1 MQAAKN
7 AAASAKETVANVA
20 ASAKAGLDKTKATM
34 QEKVE
39 RVSAHDPVQKDMA
52 TQRKE
57 EKINQAEYSK
67 QEAREH
73 NATARQSAA
82 ATARAGGG
90 TQSYTTGGGMGMENY
105 CTSGPNMSAG
115 YGYGTSHHGTS
126 NMTEGGMVGSQY
138 PLGADFGAATENP
151 VGVGGANTTAIG
163 LNPRSTDAVYPS
175 DVDIIGAGLNPMHN
189 TNAGVGDHGGAPT
202 SGYGTGGAYN

>member
-7 AAASAKETVANVA
+7 AAASAKETAANVA

-52 TQRKE
+52 IQRKE
-57 EKINQAEYSK
+57 EKINQAEYRK

-90 TQSYTTGGGMGMENY
+90 TQSYTTVIMAPA
-105 CTSGPNMSAG
+105 TW
-115 YGYGTSHHGTS
+115 
-126 NMTEGGMVGSQY
+126 TEGGMVGSQY
-138 PLGADFGAATENP
+138 PLGADIGAATENP
-151 VGVGGANTTAIG
+151 VGGANTTAIG
-163 LNPRSTDAVYPS
+163 LNPRSTNAVYPS

-189 TNAGVGDHGGAPT
+189 TNAGVGDRGGAPT

>member
-20 ASAKAGLDKTKATM
+20 TSAKAGLDKTKATM

-39 RVSAHDPVQKDMA
+39 RVSAHDPMQKDMA
-52 TQRKE
+52 MQRKE
-57 EKINQAEYSK
+57 DKINQAESNK
-67 QEAREH
+67 QEAHEH

-82 ATARAGGG
+82 ATTRVGGG

-105 CTSGPNMSAG
+105 STSGPNMSAG

-138 PLGADFGAATENP
+138 PLGADIGAATENP
-151 VGVGGANTTAIG
+151 VGGG
-163 LNPRSTDAVYPS
+163 
-175 DVDIIGAGLNPMHN
+175 
-189 TNAGVGDHGGAPT
+189 
-202 SGYGTGGAYN
+202 